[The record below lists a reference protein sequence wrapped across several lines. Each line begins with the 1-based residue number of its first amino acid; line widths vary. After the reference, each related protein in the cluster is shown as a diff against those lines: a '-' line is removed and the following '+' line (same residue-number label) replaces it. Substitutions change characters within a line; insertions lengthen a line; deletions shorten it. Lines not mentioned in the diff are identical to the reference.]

1 MALTH
6 KKPNRTLLRT
16 YIWLYR
22 WILGWMM
29 GGRFLLLTH
38 IRRKS
43 GLKHQTVIEIVNHKE
58 TTGAYYDA
66 AAWWEKLNWYRNI
79 QHDPTVDVQV
89 RHHKFQAD
97 AEQISTQEAEERLWD
112 YSQKYPTAFGELVTI
127 MLGESLLP
135 VKETSRT
142 VTEFVPLISLTPI
155 G

>member
-1 MALTH
+1 M
-6 KKPNRTLLRT
+6 
-16 YIWLYR
+16 
-22 WILGWMM
+22 
-29 GGRFLLLTH
+29 
-38 IRRKS
+38 
-43 GLKHQTVIEIVNHKE
+43 
-58 TTGAYYDA
+58 
-66 AAWWEKLNWYRNI
+66 
-79 QHDPTVDVQV
+79 QV
-89 RHHKFQAD
+89 HNHKFQAD